1 MTPLSSTEHGLPID
15 RSFAT
20 AASEEQLQRSA
31 EALRVKGAA
40 VEVVDTAVEARRR
53 VTDLLPVDQSVFTA
67 GSETLRLTGLA
78 EDINE
83 SGRYLSARKQIAAL
97 DFATQYDEMRRLG
110 ALPDVVVGSVHALT
124 EDGEA
129 VIASMTGSQL
139 GPYVSGA
146 SKVVWVVGSQEIV
159 PDLETAVR
167 RVRLYSLPLEDGRA
181 RLAYGMPSAANKI
194 LIVAGDST
202 PGRIT
207 VVITRETIGF

>member
-1 MTPLSSTEHGLPID
+1 MTYLSSTEHGLPID
-15 RSFAT
+15 QSFAT

-40 VEVVDTAVEARRR
+40 VEIVDTAADARRWVLDR
-53 VTDLLPVDQSVFTA
+53 LPTDQSVFTA

-83 SGRYLSARKQIAAL
+83 SGRYLSARKQIASL

-110 ALPDVVVGSVHALT
+110 AMPDVVVGSVHALT

-139 GPYVSGA
+139 APYGSGA
-146 SKVVWVVGSQEIV
+146 SKVVWVVGSQKIV
-159 PDLETAVR
+159 PDLETALR
-167 RVRLYSLPLEDGRA
+167 RVRHYSLPLEDGRA
-181 RLAYGMPSAANKI
+181 RVAYGIPSAANKI
-194 LIVAGDST
+194 LIVAGEPT